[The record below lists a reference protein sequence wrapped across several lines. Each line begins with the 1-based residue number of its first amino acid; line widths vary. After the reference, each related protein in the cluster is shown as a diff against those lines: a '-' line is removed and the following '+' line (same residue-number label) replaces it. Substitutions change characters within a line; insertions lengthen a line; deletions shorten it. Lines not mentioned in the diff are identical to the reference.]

1 MVTVGIASRGS
12 GTVDANGNVTLHKIF
27 SYDIVADPSFK
38 NAMMMDYA
46 AELRKEEIEKKRK
59 IRKEKLKKLYGE

>member
-1 MVTVGIASRGS
+1 
-12 GTVDANGNVTLHKIF
+12 
-27 SYDIVADPSFK
+27 
-38 NAMMMDYA
+38 MMDYA